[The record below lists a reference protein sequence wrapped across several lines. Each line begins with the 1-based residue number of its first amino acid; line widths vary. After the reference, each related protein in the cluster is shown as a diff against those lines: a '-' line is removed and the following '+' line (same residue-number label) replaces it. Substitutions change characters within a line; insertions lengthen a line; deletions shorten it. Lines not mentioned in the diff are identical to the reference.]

1 MDNDR
6 CRADDDNMGAELRVV
21 VSAPGGHR
29 AVLRDS
35 RSRSRVLRAS
45 WHHEVGLLVLSLWR
59 EDACVGTVR
68 LSPREAA
75 RLAEVIGAGLAEQLP
90 PQELPPDEPAPAS
103 SA

>member
-35 RSRSRVLRAS
+35 RSRSRALRAS
-45 WHHEVGLLVLSLWR
+45 WYHEAGLLVLSLWR
-59 EDACVGTVR
+59 EDACVGTAR
-68 LSPREAA
+68 LSAQEAA
-75 RLAEVIGAGLAEQLP
+75 HLAEVIVAGLAEELP
-90 PQELPPDEPAPAS
+90 PPELPPDQAAPAS
-103 SA
+103 GA